1 MVKYTKNNYYAL
13 KVIFANQIYDICQK
27 MEVDYDIIKTII
39 TTPQDQM
46 IGDSHLE
53 PIMGLR
59 RGFGGKCLPKDT
71 LALQHLAQ
79 SLGVEYSF
87 LQSMQDDNE
96 RLREIETGKMS
107 DVATEDD

>member
-1 MVKYTKNNYYAL
+1 
-13 KVIFANQIYDICQK
+13 

-71 LALQHLAQ
+71 LALQHLAH